1 MPGKGGVQ
9 FRMANLFEFTAN
21 DWHAFGG
28 VDRLLIDPP
37 RDGALA
43 VARVLAALPVPARP
57 ERMVYVSCNPAT
69 LARDLGLMVH
79 EGHWTVE
86 KAGVANMF
94 PHTAHVESIA
104 LLTR

>member
-1 MPGKGGVQ
+1 MAEPPPARLWDRNEHAPDGRLRVLHVATEVYPLVKTGG
-9 FRMANLFEFTAN
+9 LG
-21 DWHAFGG
+21 D
-28 VDRLLIDPP
+28 I
-37 RDGALA
+37 
-43 VARVLAALPVPARP
+43 LAALPVAARP
-57 ERMVYVSCNPAT
+57 ARMVYVSCNPAT

-94 PHTAHVESIA
+94 PHTGHVESIA